1 MQQRIGLRGS
11 DAFEFPDLGPFA
23 PGHNKGVQQLNEK
36 PPTRKLPKLVFSDN
50 GDIPSFRRKHKL
62 TQSDFWQQIGV
73 SQSSGSRYEHGREIP
88 LQIRML
94 LQIVYGTP
102 KQASSMFDWLR
113 DAAR

>member
-1 MQQRIGLRGS
+1 MN
-11 DAFEFPDLGPFA
+11 D
-23 PGHNKGVQQLNEK
+23 KT
-36 PPTRKLPKLVFSDN
+36 PPRKLPRLVFSEN
-50 GDIPSFRRKHKL
+50 GDISTFRRKHRL
-62 TQSDFWQQIGV
+62 TQSDFWQHIGV

>member
-1 MQQRIGLRGS
+1 MNDKS
-11 DAFEFPDLGPFA
+11 
-23 PGHNKGVQQLNEK
+23 
-36 PPTRKLPKLVFSDN
+36 TSRKLPRLLFSDN
-50 GDIPSFRRKHKL
+50 GDIPAFRRKHRL

-102 KQASSMFDWLR
+102 KQASSMFEWLR
-113 DAAR
+113 AAAR